1 MDINTKQPASVRAT
15 IKTVAAHAGVSV
27 AAVSKVLR
35 NAYGVS
41 EALRS
46 KVQASIEHLGYR
58 PNVSARGMR
67 GQTFKVGVI
76 LLEIA
81 NPFLSQIMDG
91 VNDVLSASSY
101 QALMGMGESQM
112 PLEASLIE
120 SMIDFNMDGLILV
133 APQMGSELLVKYAK
147 QIPMVVIG
155 HHEATATHFDTVNS
169 DDQEGAAIAVR
180 AFLEQGYRDIGMLS
194 RIVGGPVEANV
205 VHQREIGFRKAMA
218 KAGLPTEDRIWQNGR
233 YVFRKTDE
241 VENYLVSGR
250 APRAVFCWS
259 DIDGISL
266 VNCAIKNNIRIPE
279 DIAIIGYDNTNVAAL
294 TPINLASIDQSGR
307 RIGSLAAETLLSRI
321 AGRTNSSHLLIEPTL
336 VERSSLASK
345 PVV

>member
-1 MDINTKQPASVRAT
+1 MDIKTELATGSRAT
-15 IKTVAAHAGVSV
+15 IKTVAADAGVSV

-41 EALRS
+41 ESLRG
-46 KVQASIEHLGYR
+46 KVQASIERLGYR

-67 GQTFKVGVI
+67 GQTYKVGVI

-91 VNDVLSASSY
+91 VNDVLAASNY

-120 SMIDFNMDGLILV
+120 SMIDFNMDGLLLV
-133 APQMGSELLVKYAK
+133 APQMGGDLLAKYAR

-155 HHEATATHFDTVNS
+155 HHEATATDFDTVNS

-180 AFLEQGYRDIGMLS
+180 AFLEQGISDIGMLS
-194 RIVGGPVEANV
+194 RVVGGPVGNNV
-205 VHQREIGFRKAMA
+205 VHQREVGFQKALA
-218 KAGLPTEDRIWQNGR
+218 AAGLPTDGRISQNSR
-233 YVFRKTDE
+233 YVFRKSDE
-241 VENYLVSGR
+241 IENYLLSGS

-259 DIDGISL
+259 DIDGIQL
-266 VNCAIKNNIRIPE
+266 VDRARKNNIRVPE

-294 TPINLASIDQSGR
+294 SPISLASIDQSGR
-307 RIGSLAAETLLSRI
+307 RIGALAAETLISRI
-321 AGRTNSSHLLIEPTL
+321 GGRTRAIHELIEPRL
-336 VERSSLASK
+336 VRRASLGS
-345 PVV
+345 